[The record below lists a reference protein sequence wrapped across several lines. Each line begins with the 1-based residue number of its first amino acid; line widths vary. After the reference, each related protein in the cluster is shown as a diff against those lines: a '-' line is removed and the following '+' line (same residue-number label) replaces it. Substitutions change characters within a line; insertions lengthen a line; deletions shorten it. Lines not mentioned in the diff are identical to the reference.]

1 MRAGDTLYGRPTLF
15 REHQAFDSVSFDIR
29 DGLRNHV
36 RAFEIYAIPMKR
48 YFLALTISVSISSPA
63 SVLAEP
69 VKKLS
74 ELPTPTQSAQGL
86 QDGGSSTKPQEVSPS
101 APESENV
108 PKTSSDEDV
117 PLFEPRVKNKQT
129 GPSQTAPSYSIPR
142 AEIQKKGAQNLGQTL
157 RGAPGFALNDV
168 GRGADIHTGNYY
180 RGRSL
185 NDSIILLNGRPISN
199 KINTYHGGTDLNAL
213 PVESIENVELSSGA
227 SSTLYGSEGAFSGV
241 VNVIP
246 REGVG
251 PPQLN
256 AKVEFGSLGQSD
268 YRASYGGSD
277 DKVSYLFSFQ
287 DSTSENNYPVPFG
300 STNRDPNGRFF
311 NSGTSLTSY
320 SANVSLELD
329 QRNTLSFDTT
339 KIVSRKG
346 LLYTFNPA
354 LTTLNRDKLDHDGW
368 NVGLSWKS
376 LLTENGDSTLT
387 TTLGYNQDYF
397 NTYGPTGDS
406 LANRTGTLDTK
417 QLTARV
423 EHQLL
428 TSSTNTLRYGV
439 DLQNNQLIGTVT
451 GTSSGPNVRSGNGPT
466 EDRSI
471 LNTSLFLLDTWN
483 ISRDLTLELGGRGS
497 FSGQFG
503 SYFNPSAGLRW
514 AVSPGVTARASWAG
528 AQRNPGLDQLYVF
541 DTVHNWIPNANLRPE
556 TGSSWNAGLDVQ
568 FSPDVTGKF
577 TYYGSSISNRLS
589 TERVGK
595 DSAGNDQSQWKNIGG
610 VEVGGFESA
619 LKWQVAPQWA
629 TFLNYTYTDAR
640 ILSGQDR
647 GLQDSL
653 IPYSVAQAG
662 IGYQHEGWQVNL
674 IANHSSGSRRAFFNL
689 PQAGESTRDFSA
701 PFVTLDLTGRVPLSR
716 TTAVNVYLENLGG
729 ASFERVN
736 RIYTPP
742 GIVYRMGLETTF

>member
-1 MRAGDTLYGRPTLF
+1 
-15 REHQAFDSVSFDIR
+15 
-29 DGLRNHV
+29 
-36 RAFEIYAIPMKR
+36 MKR
-48 YFLALTISVSISSPA
+48 YFLAFTLAT
-63 SVLAEP
+63 SVLSATSAIAEP
-69 VKKLS
+69 IKKLS
-74 ELPTPTQSAQGL
+74 ELPAPAQSAQGL
-86 QDGGSSTKPQEVSPS
+86 QGADSPSSQEVPPA
-101 APESENV
+101 APESEKV
-108 PKTSSDEDV
+108 PKNSSDGDT
-117 PLFEPRVKNKQT
+117 PLFEPRVKSKQT
-129 GPSQTAPSYSIPR
+129 GPSQTSPSYSIPKG
-142 AEIQKKGAQNLGQTL
+142 EIKKKGAQNLGQTL
-157 RGAPGFALNDV
+157 RGAPGFAINDV
-168 GRGADIHTGNYY
+168 GRGADIHTGSYY

-185 NDSIILLNGRPISN
+185 SNSVILLNGRPISN

-213 PVESIENVELSSGA
+213 PVESVENVELSSGS

-241 VNVIP
+241 VNIIP
-246 REGVG
+246 KEGVG
-251 PPQLN
+251 PAQLN

-277 DKVSYLFSFQ
+277 DKVSYLVSFQ
-287 DSTSENNYPVPFG
+287 DSTSENNYPVPVG
-300 STNRDPNGRFF
+300 STNRDPATGRFF

-320 SANVSLELD
+320 AANVSLELD
-329 QRNTLSFDTT
+329 QRNTLSFDAT

-346 LLYTFNPA
+346 LLYTFNPF
-354 LTTLNRDKLDHDGW
+354 LSTLNRDRLDHDGW

-397 NTYGPTGDS
+397 NTYGPNGLLTAS
-406 LANRTGTLDTK
+406 RTGTLDTK

-428 TSSTNTLRYGV
+428 TSSTNTVRYGV
-439 DLQNNQLIGTVT
+439 DLQNNQLIGTVL
-451 GTSSGPNVRSGNGPT
+451 GTNGTNAQGGSSPT
-466 EDRSI
+466 QDRSV

-497 FSGQFG
+497 FDSQFG
-503 SYFNPSAGLRW
+503 NYFNPSAGLRW
-514 AVSPGVTARASWAG
+514 AMSPSVTMRASWAG

-541 DTVHNWIPNANLRPE
+541 DTVHGWSPNANLRPE
-556 TGSSWNAGLDVQ
+556 TGSSWNAGVDVQ
-568 FSPDVTGKF
+568 FSPDVTGQF
-577 TYYGSSISNRLS
+577 TYYGSSITNRLN
-589 TERVGK
+589 VQ
-595 DSAGNDQSQWKNIGG
+595 NNQWQNIGG

-619 LKWQVAPQWA
+619 LKWQMAPQWN

-640 ILSGQDR
+640 ILSGQDK

-662 IGYQHEGWQVNL
+662 IGYQHEGWQANL
-674 IANHSSGSRRAFFNL
+674 IANYSSGSRRAFFTL
-689 PQAGESTRDFSA
+689 PGENTRDFTA

-742 GIVYRMGLETTF
+742 GIVYRMGMETTF

>member
-1 MRAGDTLYGRPTLF
+1 
-15 REHQAFDSVSFDIR
+15 
-29 DGLRNHV
+29 
-36 RAFEIYAIPMKR
+36 MKH
-48 YFLALTISVSISSPA
+48 YFLAFTLAT
-63 SVLAEP
+63 SVLSATSAIGEP

-74 ELPTPTQSAQGL
+74 ELPAPTQSAQGL
-86 QDGGSSTKPQEVSPS
+86 QGADSPSSQEVPPA
-101 APESENV
+101 APESEKV
-108 PKTSSDEDV
+108 PKSSSDGDT
-117 PLFEPRVKNKQT
+117 PLFEPRVKSKQT
-129 GPSQTAPSYSIPR
+129 GPSQTSPSYSIPKG
-142 AEIQKKGAQNLGQTL
+142 EIQKKGAQNLGQTL
-157 RGAPGFALNDV
+157 RGAPGFAINDV
-168 GRGADIHTGNYY
+168 GRGADIHTGSYY

-185 NDSIILLNGRPISN
+185 NNSVILLNGRPISN

-213 PVESIENVELSSGA
+213 PVESVENVELSSGA

-241 VNVIP
+241 VNIIP
-246 REGVG
+246 KEGVG
-251 PPQLN
+251 PAQLN

-277 DKVSYLFSFQ
+277 DKVSYLVSFQ
-287 DSTSENNYPVPFG
+287 DSTSENNYPVPLG
-300 STNRDPNGRFF
+300 STNRDPATGRFF

-320 SANVSLELD
+320 AANVSLELD
-329 QRNTLSFDTT
+329 QRNTLSFDAT

-346 LLYTFNPA
+346 LLYTFNP
-354 LTTLNRDKLDHDGW
+354 LLLDPLRSTLNRDRLDHDGW

-397 NTYGPTGDS
+397 NSYGPTGD
-406 LANRTGTLDTK
+406 LKANRTGTLDTK

-439 DLQNNQLIGTVT
+439 DLQNNQLIGTVL
-451 GTSSGPNVRSGNGPT
+451 GTNGTNSQGGSSPT
-466 EDRSI
+466 QDRSI

-497 FSGQFG
+497 FDSQFG
-503 SYFNPSAGLRW
+503 NYFNPSAGIRW
-514 AVSPGVTARASWAG
+514 AMSPSVTMRASWAG

-541 DTVHNWIPNANLRPE
+541 DTVHGWNPNANLRPE
-556 TGSSWNAGLDVQ
+556 TGSSWNAGVDVQ
-568 FSPDVTGKF
+568 FSPDVTGQF
-577 TYYGSSISNRLS
+577 TYYGSSITNRLN
-589 TERVGK
+589 VQ
-595 DSAGNDQSQWKNIGG
+595 NNQWQNVGG

-619 LKWQVAPQWA
+619 LKWQVAPQWN

-662 IGYQHEGWQVNL
+662 IGYQHEGWQANL
-674 IANHSSGSRRAFFNL
+674 IANYSSGSRRAFFTL
-689 PQAGESTRDFSA
+689 PTENTRDFTA

-742 GIVYRMGLETTF
+742 GIVYRVGMETTF

>member
-1 MRAGDTLYGRPTLF
+1 MAKLFKFITPT
-15 REHQAFDSVSFDIR
+15 
-29 DGLRNHV
+29 
-36 RAFEIYAIPMKR
+36 MKR
-48 YFLALTISVSISSPA
+48 YFLAFTLAT
-63 SVLAEP
+63 SVLSATSAIAEP
-69 VKKLS
+69 IKKLS
-74 ELPTPTQSAQGL
+74 ELPAPTQSAQGL
-86 QDGGSSTKPQEVSPS
+86 QGADPPSSQEVSPT
-101 APESENV
+101 APESEKV
-108 PKTSSDEDV
+108 PKNSSDEDI
-117 PLFEPRVKNKQT
+117 PLFEPRVKSKQT
-129 GPSQTAPSYSIPR
+129 GPSQTSPSYSIPKG
-142 AEIQKKGAQNLGQTL
+142 EIKKKGAQNLGQTL
-157 RGAPGFALNDV
+157 RGAPGFAINDV
-168 GRGADIHTGNYY
+168 GRGADIHTGSYY

-185 NDSIILLNGRPISN
+185 NDSVILLNGRPISN
-199 KINTYHGGTDLNAL
+199 KINTYHGNTDLNAL
-213 PVESIENVELSSGA
+213 PVESVENVELSSGA
-227 SSTLYGSEGAFSGV
+227 SSTLYGAEGAFSGII
-241 VNVIP
+241 NVIP
-246 REGVG
+246 KEGVG
-251 PPQLN
+251 PAQLN

-277 DKVSYLFSFQ
+277 DKVSYLVSFQ
-287 DSTSENNYPVPFG
+287 DSTSENNYPVPVG
-300 STNRDPNGRFF
+300 STNRDPATGRFF

-329 QRNTLSFDTT
+329 QRNTLSFDAT

-346 LLYTFNPA
+346 LLYTFNSN
-354 LTTLNRDKLDHDGW
+354 LDTLNSDRLDHDGW

-397 NTYGPTGDS
+397 NTYGPNS
-406 LANRTGTLDTK
+406 RNPFSRTGTLDTK

-428 TSSTNTLRYGV
+428 TSNTNTLRYGV

-451 GTSSGPNVRSGNGPT
+451 GTAPGTNLPNSSSPT
-466 EDRSI
+466 QDRSV

-497 FSGQFG
+497 FDSQFG
-503 SYFNPSAGLRW
+503 NYFNPSAGLRW
-514 AVSPGVTARASWAG
+514 AMSPSVTMRASWAG

-541 DTVHNWIPNANLRPE
+541 DTVHGWNPNANLRPE
-556 TGSSWNAGLDVQ
+556 TGSSWNAGVDVQ
-568 FSPDVTGKF
+568 FSPDVTGQF
-577 TYYGSSISNRLS
+577 TYYGSSITNRLNVPS
-589 TERVGK
+589 G
-595 DSAGNDQSQWKNIGG
+595 SDQWQNVGG

-619 LKWQVAPQWA
+619 LKWQMAPQWN

-640 ILSGQDR
+640 ILSGQDK

-674 IANHSSGSRRAFFNL
+674 IANHSSGSRRAFFFRQ
-689 PQAGESTRDFSA
+689 QAGEKNTDFSA

-742 GIVYRMGLETTF
+742 GIVYRVGMETTF

>member
-1 MRAGDTLYGRPTLF
+1 
-15 REHQAFDSVSFDIR
+15 
-29 DGLRNHV
+29 
-36 RAFEIYAIPMKR
+36 MKR
-48 YFLALTISVSISSPA
+48 YSLAFTLSISILSTA

-86 QDGGSSTKPQEVSPS
+86 QDGGSSESSPTKSQEVSPS

-108 PKTSSDEDV
+108 PKTSSDSDV
-117 PLFEPRVKNKQT
+117 PLFEPRVKSKQT
-129 GPSQTAPSYSIPR
+129 APSQTSPSYSIPR

-157 RGAPGFALNDV
+157 RGAPGFAINDV
-168 GRGADIHTGNYY
+168 GRGADIHTGSYY

-185 NDSIILLNGRPISN
+185 SDSVILLNGRPIGN

-213 PVESIENVELSSGA
+213 PVESVENVELSSGA

-277 DKVSYLFSFQ
+277 DRVSYLFSFQ

-300 STNRDPNGRFF
+300 STNRDANGRFF

-346 LLYTFNPA
+346 LLYSFNPF
-354 LTTLNRDKLDHDGW
+354 LSTLNRDRLDHDGW

-397 NTYGPTGDS
+397 NTYGPIGNLT
-406 LANRTGTLDTK
+406 ANRTGTLDTK

-428 TSSTNTLRYGV
+428 TSNTNTLRYGI

-451 GTSSGPNVRSGNGPT
+451 GTASGTNVRNGSSPT
-466 EDRSI
+466 QDRSI

-497 FSGQFG
+497 FDSQFG
-503 SYFNPSAGLRW
+503 NYFNPSAGLRW
-514 AVSPGVTARASWAG
+514 AVSPSVTARASWAG

-541 DTVHNWIPNANLRPE
+541 DTVHGWSPNANLSPE

-568 FSPDVTGKF
+568 FSPDLTGKF
-577 TYYGSSISNRLS
+577 TYYGSSITNRLNVQNNQWQN
-589 TERVGK
+589 VG
-595 DSAGNDQSQWKNIGG
+595 GI
-610 VEVGGFESA
+610 EVGGFESA
-619 LKWQVAPQWA
+619 VKWQMAPQWA

-640 ILSGQDR
+640 ILSGQDK

-674 IANHSSGSRRAFFNL
+674 IANYSGGSRRAFFTL
-689 PQAGESTRDFSA
+689 PSEKTTDFTA
-701 PFVTLDLTGRVPLSR
+701 PFITLDLNTRVPLSR

>member
-1 MRAGDTLYGRPTLF
+1 MSELLKFIPPT
-15 REHQAFDSVSFDIR
+15 
-29 DGLRNHV
+29 
-36 RAFEIYAIPMKR
+36 MKR
-48 YFLALTISVSISSPA
+48 FFLAFTLSISVFSA
-63 SVLAEP
+63 TSVLAEP

-86 QDGGSSTKPQEVSPS
+86 QDGGSSESSSTKYKEVSPS
-101 APESENV
+101 APESESV
-108 PKTSSDEDV
+108 PKASSDENV
-117 PLFEPRVKNKQT
+117 PLFEPRVKSKQT
-129 GPSQTAPSYSIPR
+129 APSQTSPSYSIPK

-157 RGAPGFALNDV
+157 RGAPGFAINDV
-168 GRGADIHTGNYY
+168 GRGADIHTGTSY

-185 NDSIILLNGRPISN
+185 NDSVILLNGRPLGN
-199 KINTYHGGTDLNAL
+199 KISTYHGGTDLNAL

-227 SSTLYGSEGAFSGV
+227 SSTLYGTEGGFGGV

-268 YRASYGGSD
+268 YRFSYGGSD

-300 STNRDPNGRFF
+300 STNRDPANGRFF
-311 NSGTSLTSY
+311 NSDTSLTSY
-320 SANVSLELD
+320 AANVSLELD

-346 LLYTFNPA
+346 LLYTFNPL
-354 LTTLNRDKLDHDGW
+354 LTTLNRDRLDHDGW

-397 NTYGPTGDS
+397 STYGPTGD
-406 LANRTGTLDTK
+406 LAASRTGTLDTK

-428 TSSTNTLRYGV
+428 TSNTNTLRYGI

-451 GTSSGPNVRSGNGPT
+451 GTASGPNIRSGSNPT

-471 LNTSLFLLDTWN
+471 LNTSFFLLDTWN
-483 ISRDLTLELGGRGS
+483 INRDLTMELGGRGS
-497 FSGQFG
+497 FDSQFG
-503 SYFNPSAGLRW
+503 SYFTPSAGLRW
-514 AVSPGVTARASWAG
+514 AMSPSVAMRASWAG

-541 DTVHNWIPNANLRPE
+541 DTVHNWLPNANLRPE

-568 FSPDVTGKF
+568 FSPDFTGKF
-577 TYYGSSISNRLS
+577 TYYGSSITNRLS
-589 TERVGK
+589 TQ
-595 DSAGNDQSQWKNIGG
+595 SAGNDPTGNPQSQWQNIGG
-610 VEVGGFESA
+610 IEVGGFESA

-640 ILSGQDR
+640 VLSGQDR
-647 GLQDSL
+647 GLQDGL

-662 IGYQHEGWQVNL
+662 IGYQHEGWQANL
-674 IANHSSGSRRAFFNL
+674 IANYSSGSRRAFFERQ
-689 PQAGESTRDFSA
+689 QAGESTRDFTA

>member
-1 MRAGDTLYGRPTLF
+1 MAKLSKF
-15 REHQAFDSVSFDIR
+15 
-29 DGLRNHV
+29 
-36 RAFEIYAIPMKR
+36 IPSTMKR
-48 YFLALTISVSISSPA
+48 CFLAFTLSIAILSTA
-63 SVLAEP
+63 SAMAEP

-74 ELPTPTQSAQGL
+74 ELPASTQSAQGL
-86 QDGGSSTKPQEVSPS
+86 QGAKPPSSPQGVSPD
-101 APESENV
+101 APESQDV
-108 PKTSSDEDV
+108 PKTSSDGDI
-117 PLFEPRVKNKQT
+117 PLFEPRVKSKQT
-129 GPSQTAPSYSIPR
+129 GPSQTSPSYRIPK

-157 RGAPGFALNDV
+157 RGAPGFAINDV
-168 GRGADIHTGNYY
+168 GRGADIHTGTYY

-185 NDSIILLNGRPISN
+185 NDSVILLNGRPISN
-199 KINTYHGGTDLNAL
+199 KINTYHGNIDLNAL
-213 PVESIENVELSSGA
+213 PVESVESVELSSGS

-241 VNVIP
+241 VNIIP
-246 REGVG
+246 KEGVG
-251 PPQLN
+251 PAQLN
-256 AKVEFGSLGQSD
+256 TKVEFGSLGQSD
-268 YRASYGGSD
+268 YRATYGGSD
-277 DKVSYLFSFQ
+277 NKVSYLFSFQ

-300 STNRDPNGRFF
+300 STNRDANGRFF

-320 SANVSLELD
+320 SANLSLELD

-346 LLYTFNPA
+346 LLYTFNPF
-354 LTTLNRDKLDHDGW
+354 LSTLNRDRLDHDGW

-397 NTYGPTGDS
+397 NTYGPTGD
-406 LANRTGTLDTK
+406 LAASRTGTLDTK

-428 TSSTNTLRYGV
+428 TSSTNTLRYGI
-439 DLQNNQLIGTVT
+439 DLQNNQLIGTVI
-451 GTSSGPNVRSGNGPT
+451 GTNPGSNVRSGSSPT
-466 EDRSI
+466 EDHSI
-471 LNTSLFLLDTWN
+471 LNTSVFLLDTWN

-497 FSGQFG
+497 FDSQFG
-503 SYFNPSAGLRW
+503 NYFNPSLGLRW
-514 AVSPGVTARASWAG
+514 AMSPDVAMRASWAG

-541 DTVHNWIPNANLRPE
+541 DTVHGWSPNPNLRPE
-556 TGSSWNAGLDVQ
+556 TGSSWNAGVDVQ
-568 FSPDVTGKF
+568 FSPDFTGQF
-577 TYYGSSISNRLS
+577 TYYGSSITNRLS
-589 TERVGK
+589 V
-595 DSAGNDQSQWKNIGG
+595 QSNQWQNVGG

-619 LKWQVAPQWA
+619 LKWQVAPQWN

-640 ILSGQDR
+640 ILSGQDK

-662 IGYQHEGWQVNL
+662 VGYQHEGWQANL
-674 IANHSSGSRRAFFNL
+674 IANYSSGSRRAFFTL
-689 PQAGESTRDFSA
+689 PGESTRDFTA

-742 GIVYRMGLETTF
+742 GIVYRMGMETTF

>member
-1 MRAGDTLYGRPTLF
+1 
-15 REHQAFDSVSFDIR
+15 
-29 DGLRNHV
+29 
-36 RAFEIYAIPMKR
+36 MKR
-48 YFLALTISVSISSPA
+48 YFLAFTLAT
-63 SVLAEP
+63 SVLSATSVVAEP

-74 ELPTPTQSAQGL
+74 ELPAPTQSAQGL
-86 QDGGSSTKPQEVSPS
+86 QGAESPPSSQEIPS
-101 APESENV
+101 TAPESENV
-108 PKTSSDEDV
+108 PKTSSDGDI
-117 PLFEPRVKNKQT
+117 PLFEPRVKSKQT
-129 GPSQTAPSYSIPR
+129 GPSQTSPSYRIPK
-142 AEIQKKGAQNLGQTL
+142 AEIKKKGAQNLGQTL
-157 RGAPGFALNDV
+157 RGAPGFAINDV
-168 GRGADIHTGNYY
+168 GRGADIHTGSYY

-185 NDSIILLNGRPISN
+185 NDSVILLNGRPISN
-199 KINTYHGGTDLNAL
+199 KINTYHGATDLNAL
-213 PVESIENVELSSGA
+213 PVESVENVELSSGS

-241 VNVIP
+241 VNIIP
-246 REGVG
+246 KEGVG
-251 PPQLN
+251 PAQLN

-268 YRASYGGSD
+268 YRATYGGSD

-300 STNRDPNGRFF
+300 STNRDPATGRFF

-320 SANVSLELD
+320 SANISLELD

-346 LLYTFNPA
+346 LLYTFNPF
-354 LTTLNRDKLDHDGW
+354 LSTLNRDRLDHDGW
-368 NVGLSWKS
+368 NLGLSWKS
-376 LLTENGDSTLT
+376 LLTENGDSILT

-397 NTYGPTGDS
+397 NTYGPTGN
-406 LANRTGTLDTK
+406 LAASRTGTLDTK

-428 TSSTNTLRYGV
+428 TSNTNTIRYGV
-439 DLQNNQLIGTVT
+439 DLQNNQLIGTVL
-451 GTSSGPNVRSGNGPT
+451 GTNGPNVQSGSSPT
-466 EDRSI
+466 QDRSV

-483 ISRDLTLELGGRGS
+483 IDRNLTLELGGRGS
-497 FSGQFG
+497 FDSQFG
-503 SYFNPSAGLRW
+503 NYFNPSAGLRW
-514 AVSPGVTARASWAG
+514 AMSPSVTMRASWAG

-541 DTVHNWIPNANLRPE
+541 DTVHGWDPNANLRPE
-556 TGSSWNAGLDVQ
+556 TGSSWNAGVDVQ
-568 FSPDVTGKF
+568 FSPDVTGQF
-577 TYYGSSISNRLS
+577 TYFGSSITNRLTVPS
-589 TERVGK
+589 VPPGERSRWQNV
-595 DSAGNDQSQWKNIGG
+595 DG

-619 LKWQVAPQWA
+619 VKWQMSPQWN

-640 ILSGQDR
+640 NLARPGQPER

-662 IGYQHEGWQVNL
+662 IGYQHEGWQANL
-674 IANHSSGSRRAFFNL
+674 IANYSSGSRRAFFTL
-689 PQAGESTRDFSA
+689 PGESTRDFTA

>member
-1 MRAGDTLYGRPTLF
+1 MAELLKF
-15 REHQAFDSVSFDIR
+15 VLSM
-29 DGLRNHV
+29 
-36 RAFEIYAIPMKR
+36 MKR
-48 YFLALTISVSISSPA
+48 YYLAFTLSIAILSTA
-63 SVLAEP
+63 SAIAQP

-74 ELPTPTQSAQGL
+74 ELPAPTQSAQGL
-86 QDGGSSTKPQEVSPS
+86 QGAEPPSSSQEVSPT
-101 APESENV
+101 APESEKV
-108 PKTSSDEDV
+108 PKTSSDRDI
-117 PLFEPRVKNKQT
+117 PLFEPRVKSKQT
-129 GPSQTAPSYSIPR
+129 GPSQTSPSYSIPR
-142 AEIQKKGAQNLGQTL
+142 SEIQKKGAQNLGQTL
-157 RGAPGFALNDV
+157 RGAPGFAINDV
-168 GRGADIHTGNYY
+168 GRGADIHTGTSY

-185 NDSIILLNGRPISN
+185 NESVILLNGRPIGN
-199 KINTYHGGTDLNAL
+199 KISTYHGGTDLNAL
-213 PVESIENVELSSGA
+213 PVESVENVELSSGG
-227 SSTLYGSEGAFSGV
+227 SSTLYGTEGGFGGV

-251 PPQLN
+251 PPKLN

-277 DKVSYLFSFQ
+277 NKVSYLFSFQ

-300 STNRDPNGRFF
+300 STNRDANGRFF

-346 LLYTFNPA
+346 LLYTFNP
-354 LTTLNRDKLDHDGW
+354 LLLDPLRSTLNRDRLDHDGW

-397 NTYGPTGDS
+397 NTYGPIGNLTAD
-406 LANRTGTLDTK
+406 RTGTLDTK

-428 TSSTNTLRYGV
+428 TSNTNTVRYGI

-451 GTSSGPNVRSGNGPT
+451 GTAPGINVRSGSSPT
-466 EDRSI
+466 QDRST

-497 FSGQFG
+497 FDSQFG
-503 SYFNPSAGLRW
+503 NYFTPSAGLRW
-514 AVSPGVTARASWAG
+514 AMSPSVAMRASWAG

-541 DTVHNWIPNANLRPE
+541 DTVHNWRPNSTLRPE

-568 FSPDVTGKF
+568 FSPDLTGKF
-577 TYYGSSISNRLS
+577 TYYGSSIANRLS
-589 TERVGK
+589 VQ
-595 DSAGNDQSQWKNIGG
+595 DSQWQNIGG

-619 LKWQVAPQWA
+619 VKWQMAPQWA

-647 GLQDSL
+647 GLQDGL

-662 IGYQHEGWQVNL
+662 IGYQHEGWQANL
-674 IANHSSGSRRAFFNL
+674 IANYSSGSRRAFFTL
-689 PQAGESTRDFSA
+689 PGENTRDFTA

-742 GIVYRMGLETTF
+742 GIVYRMGLETAF

>member
-1 MRAGDTLYGRPTLF
+1 
-15 REHQAFDSVSFDIR
+15 
-29 DGLRNHV
+29 
-36 RAFEIYAIPMKR
+36 MKR
-48 YFLALTISVSISSPA
+48 YFLAFTLSISILSTA

-74 ELPTPTQSAQGL
+74 ELPAPTQSAQGL
-86 QDGGSSTKPQEVSPS
+86 QGAESPS
-101 APESENV
+101 SSQEISPAAPESEKV
-108 PKTSSDEDV
+108 PNNSSDGDI
-117 PLFEPRVKNKQT
+117 PLFEPRVKSKQT
-129 GPSQTAPSYSIPR
+129 GPSQTSPSYRIPK

-157 RGAPGFALNDV
+157 RGAPGFTINDV
-168 GRGADIHTGNYY
+168 GRGADIHTGTYY

-185 NDSIILLNGRPISN
+185 NNSVILLNGRPISN
-199 KINTYHGGTDLNAL
+199 KISTYHGGTDLNAL
-213 PVESIENVELSSGA
+213 PVEAVENVELSSGS

-241 VNVIP
+241 VNIIP
-246 REGVG
+246 KEGVG
-251 PPQLN
+251 PAQLN

-268 YRASYGGSD
+268 FRATYGGSD

-287 DSTSENNYPVPFG
+287 DSTAENNYPVPFG
-300 STNRDPNGRFF
+300 STNRDGNGRFF

-346 LLYTFNPA
+346 LLYSFNPF
-354 LTTLNRDKLDHDGW
+354 LSTLNRDRLDHDGW
-368 NVGLSWKS
+368 NLGLSWKS

-397 NTYGPTGDS
+397 NTYGPTGN
-406 LANRTGTLDTK
+406 LAASRTGTLDTK

-428 TSSTNTLRYGV
+428 TSNTNTLRYGV
-439 DLQNNQLIGTVT
+439 DLQNNQLIGTVL
-451 GTSSGPNVRSGNGPT
+451 GTNLGTNVQSGSSPT
-466 EDRSI
+466 QDRSV

-483 ISRDLTLELGGRGS
+483 IDRNLTLELGGRGS
-497 FSGQFG
+497 FDSQFG
-503 SYFNPSAGLRW
+503 NYFNPSAGLRW
-514 AVSPGVTARASWAG
+514 AMSPSVTMRASWAG

-541 DTVHNWIPNANLRPE
+541 DTVHGWNSNPNLRPE

-568 FSPDVTGKF
+568 FSPDFTGQF
-577 TYYGSSISNRLS
+577 TYYGSTITNRLN
-589 TERVGK
+589 VQNNK
-595 DSAGNDQSQWKNIGG
+595 WQNVGG

-619 LKWQVAPQWA
+619 LKWQVAPQWN
-629 TFLNYTYTDAR
+629 TFFNYTYTDAR

-662 IGYQHEGWQVNL
+662 IGYQHEGWQANL
-674 IANHSSGSRRAFFNL
+674 IANYSSGSRRAFFTL
-689 PQAGESTRDFSA
+689 PGESTRDFTA

-742 GIVYRMGLETTF
+742 GIVYRMGLESTF